1 MNAQLLKESNN
12 EKIVAPI
19 IRNLKPKL
27 NIKAKLNIN
36 TIGSIEERKLY
47 IIELE
52 SYFKKNKNN
61 LSKESVEKIGK
72 NTLRILDSND
82 PFDSEIIDLAP
93 VIYQYL
99 DEDTLDRYENLK
111 QNLKNENYIFV
122 GQNLI
127 ISESTESLP
136 KQSDLINSYHI
147 VQTGE
152 NLTEISNKYDLKV
165 IDLIDINNLNNPNSI
180 KVGQK
185 LTIRKKNTINTEKY
199 ETTEN
204 KKNNDLIELDKK
216 IYGPISIQS
225 KSYKNIKGRKVLN
238 VLNQE
243 NKKLI
248 LSINCDKN
256 ELDVR
261 IPGRKWMGSKPAK
274 EEFENNLIND
284 FC

>member
-1 MNAQLLKESNN
+1 MKFAFLVIAIFINFFNHSLIKSEEIFSAKNKIENISRKESNTK
-12 EKIVAPI
+12 EKTEIKKIHIVKRGDTISSISKFYSTNKDLI
-19 IRNLKPKL
+19 IKLNNLK
-27 NIKAKLNIN
+27 
-36 TIGSIEERKLY
+36 
-47 IIELE
+47 
-52 SYFKKNKNN
+52 
-61 LSKESVEKIGK
+61 
-72 NTLRILDSND
+72 D
-82 PFDSEIIDLAP
+82 
-93 VIYQYL
+93 
-99 DEDTLDRYENLK
+99 
-111 QNLKNENYIFV
+111 ENYIFV

-127 ISESTESLP
+127 ISESTENLT
-136 KQSDLINSYHI
+136 KQSDLINNYHI

-152 NLTEISNKYDLKV
+152 NLTEISNNYDLKV
-165 IDLIDINNLNNPNSI
+165 IDLIEINNLNNPDSI

-185 LTIRKKNTINTEKY
+185 LVIRKKNTINSENY

-204 KKNNDLIELDKK
+204 KKNNDLLELEKK
-216 IYGPISIQS
+216 IYGPLIIQS
-225 KSYKNIKGRKVLN
+225 ESYKDFKGRKVLN

-248 LSINCDKN
+248 ISINCDKN